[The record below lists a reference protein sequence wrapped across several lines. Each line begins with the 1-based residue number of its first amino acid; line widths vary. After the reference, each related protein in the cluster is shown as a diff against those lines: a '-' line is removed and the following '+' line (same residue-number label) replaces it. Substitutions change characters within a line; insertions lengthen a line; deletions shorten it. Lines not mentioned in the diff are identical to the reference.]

1 MQTYYIVSDK
11 FDSVRFSKKEDAEK
25 YLKDMIFNAVCD
37 FSFCIDVLQSFRK
50 HFSNL
55 QLFEKKVEQ
64 LIEFVTDGSSDVKLL
79 IKAWNEV
86 FPDDQLVFI
95 EITSET

>member
-37 FSFCIDVLQSFRK
+37 FRFCVDILQSFRK
-50 HFSNL
+50 HFSNI

-64 LIEFVTDGSSDVKLL
+64 LIEFATDENSDVKVL

-86 FPDDQLVFI
+86 FPDDQLAFI
-95 EITSET
+95 EKVSEA